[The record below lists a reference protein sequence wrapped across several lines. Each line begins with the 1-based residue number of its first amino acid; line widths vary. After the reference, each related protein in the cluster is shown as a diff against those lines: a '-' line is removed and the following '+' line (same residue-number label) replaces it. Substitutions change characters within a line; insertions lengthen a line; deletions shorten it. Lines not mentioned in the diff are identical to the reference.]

1 VTGLHVAI
9 DLGAGSGRAFLGRV
23 DDAGLAL
30 EELHRF
36 TYGPRP
42 SAGHLRWDMT
52 ALHGGLVAGLAA
64 ARERAAA
71 SRRPV
76 VSIGVDAWGVD
87 YGLIDAGG
95 ALVEEP
101 IAYRDPRTEG
111 VMDAVLTRVPRAE
124 IFSRTGIQFMPINTI
139 YQLAAHVRD
148 GLAAN
153 AAGVL
158 LMPDLCHLFLSGSR
172 SGEYT
177 DASTTQ
183 LLNATTRQ
191 WDDALFAQLGLPR
204 ALMPALVDPGADL
217 GALRPALVADVGGSP
232 GGDPIRV
239 IAPATHDTASAVV
252 GTPLTPGWAYISS
265 GTWSLVGV
273 ERATPL
279 LSGEAEA
286 ANFTNEG
293 GAGGTIRF
301 LKNVM
306 GLWILEACRKE
317 WAAAGRAVD
326 YETLLVEAG
335 RLETPPSLVHPDDPR
350 FFNPRSMLGAL
361 NDFLHESGQPAPDAP
376 AAVARVV
383 LDSLAL
389 RYASVLQTLQSLAG
403 ERVLGVHVV
412 GGGSRNTYLNQAT
425 ADAIGL
431 PVLAGPVEATAL
443 GNLAVQAIA
452 MGHLG
457 SLAEAREVIARTGDL
472 QPMAPRP
479 DRASAWSEARA
490 RYASLERSYSR

>member
-1 VTGLHVAI
+1 MHVAI
-9 DLGAGSGRAFLGRV
+9 DLGAGSGRAFLGHV
-23 DDAGLAL
+23 DEGGLAL

-71 SRRPV
+71 SARTLA
-76 VSIGVDAWGVD
+76 SIGVDAWGVD

-101 IAYRDPRTEG
+101 IAYRDPRTDG
-111 VMDAVLTRVPRAE
+111 VMDAVLARVPRAE
-124 IFSRTGIQFMPINTI
+124 IFRRTGIQFLPINTI

-148 GLAAN
+148 GLAAD
-153 AAGVL
+153 AAGIL

-191 WDDALFAQLGLPR
+191 WDDALFGRLALPR
-204 ALMPALVDPGADL
+204 VLMPALVDPGTDL
-217 GALRPALVADVGGSP
+217 GALRPALVASIATGP
-232 GGDPIRV
+232 GGDAIRV

-252 GTPLTPGWAYISS
+252 GTPLAPGWAFISS

-279 LSGEAEA
+279 LTDEAEA

-306 GLWILEACRKE
+306 GLWVLEACRRE
-317 WAAAGRAVD
+317 WGSAAPDIDALVGGAGALPGPAGVIDVDDLGLLNPPSMVRAIHAQLTATGQRVP
-326 YETLLVEAG
+326 
-335 RLETPPSLVHPDDPR
+335 ETPTEL
-350 FFNPRSMLGAL
+350 
-361 NDFLHESGQPAPDAP
+361 
-376 AAVARVV
+376 ARVV
-383 LDSLAL
+383 FDSLAL
-389 RYASVLQTLQSLAG
+389 GYARVVAAIERLTGDAIAG
-403 ERVLGVHVV
+403 IHVV
-412 GGGSRNTYLNQAT
+412 GGGSRNVYLNQAT
-425 ADAIGL
+425 ADATGKA
-431 PVLAGPVEATAL
+431 VLAGPVEATAA
-443 GNLAVQAIA
+443 GNVIVQAVACGGLASIA
-452 MGHLG
+452 EGRDAL
-457 SLAEAREVIARTGDL
+457 
-472 QPMAPRP
+472 
-479 DRASAWSEARA
+479 ARA
-490 RYASLERSYSR
+490 VSLRRYDPVASDRWRELAQKLHTAAG

>member
-1 VTGLHVAI
+1 MHVAI
-9 DLGAGSGRAFLGRV
+9 DLGAGSGRAFLGHV
-23 DDAGLAL
+23 DANGLAL

-71 SRRPV
+71 SGRSV
-76 VSIGVDAWGVD
+76 TSIGVDAWGVD

-101 IAYRDPRTEG
+101 IAYRDPRTDG
-111 VMDAVLTRVPRAE
+111 VMDAVLLRVPRAE
-124 IFSRTGIQFMPINTI
+124 IFRSTGIQFLPINTI
-139 YQLAAHVRD
+139 YQLVAHVRH
-148 GLAAN
+148 GLATD
-153 AAGVL
+153 AAGIL
-158 LMPDLCHLFLSGSR
+158 MMPDLCHLFLSGSR

-191 WDDALFAQLGLPR
+191 WDDALFARVGLPR

-217 GALRPALVADVGGSP
+217 GALRPALQAGL

-279 LSGEAEA
+279 LTGEAEA

-306 GLWILEACRKE
+306 GLWVLEGCRRE
-317 WAAAGRAVD
+317 WGSAAPDIDALVAGAGALPGPAGVIDVD
-326 YETLLVEAG
+326 DLALLN
-335 RLETPPSLVHPDDPR
+335 PPSMIRAIHAQLT
-350 FFNPRSMLGAL
+350 AT
-361 NDFLHESGQPAPDAP
+361 GQRVPGTPIEL
-376 AAVARVV
+376 ARVV
-383 LDSLAL
+383 FDSLAL
-389 RYASVLQTLQSLAG
+389 GYARVVAAI
-403 ERVLGVHVV
+403 ERLTGAAIEGIHVV
-412 GGGSRNTYLNQAT
+412 GGGSRNAYLNQAT
-425 ADAIGL
+425 ADATGK
-431 PVLAGPVEATAL
+431 PVLAGPVEATAA
-443 GNLAVQAIA
+443 GNAIVQAVA
-452 MGHLG
+452 SG
-457 SLAEAREVIARTGDL
+457 SLASIAEGRAALARAVALRRYD
-472 QPMAPRP
+472 PV
-479 DRASAWSEARA
+479 ASARWAELAARLARA
-490 RYASLERSYSR
+490 

>member
-1 VTGLHVAI
+1 MHVAI

-23 DDAGLAL
+23 DESGLAL

-52 ALHGGLVAGLAA
+52 ALHAGLVAGLAA

-71 SRRPV
+71 SRRSV
-76 VSIGVDAWGVD
+76 ASVGVDAWGVD

-101 IAYRDPRTEG
+101 IAYRDPRTDG
-111 VMDAVLTRVPRAE
+111 VMDAVLARVPRAE
-124 IFSRTGIQFMPINTI
+124 IFRRTGIQFMPINTI

-148 GLAAN
+148 GLAAD
-153 AAGVL
+153 ATGVL

-172 SGEYT
+172 SAEYT

-191 WDDALFAQLGLPR
+191 WDDALFARLGLPR
-204 ALMPALVDPGADL
+204 GLMPALVDPGADL
-217 GALRPALVADVGGSP
+217 GALRPALVADIGADRGASF

-252 GTPLTPGWAYISS
+252 GTPLTPGWAFISS

-279 LSGEAEA
+279 LTGEAEA

-306 GLWILEACRKE
+306 GLWVLEGCRRE
-317 WAAAGRAVD
+317 WGSAAPDIDALVAGAGALSGPAGVIDVDDLGLLNPPSMIRAIHAQLAATGQRVP
-326 YETLLVEAG
+326 
-335 RLETPPSLVHPDDPR
+335 ETPVEL
-350 FFNPRSMLGAL
+350 
-361 NDFLHESGQPAPDAP
+361 
-376 AAVARVV
+376 ARVV
-383 LDSLAL
+383 FDSLAHG
-389 RYASVLQTLQSLAG
+389 YAKVIAAIERLTG
-403 ERVLGVHVV
+403 EAIPGIHIV
-412 GGGSRNTYLNQAT
+412 GGGSRNAYLNQAT
-425 ADAIGL
+425 ADACGK
-431 PVLAGPVEATAL
+431 PVLAGPVEATAA
-443 GNLAVQAIA
+443 GNVIVQAVA
-452 MGHLG
+452 AG
-457 SLAEAREVIARTGDL
+457 SLSSIAEGRLALARGLALSRFE
-472 QPMAPRP
+472 PRG
-479 DRASAWSEARA
+479 AG
-490 RYASLERSYSR
+490 

>member
-1 VTGLHVAI
+1 MHVAI
-9 DLGAGSGRAFLGRV
+9 DLGAGSGRAFLGHV
-23 DDAGLAL
+23 DEAGLAL

-52 ALHGGLVAGLAA
+52 ALHSGLVAGLAA

-71 SRRPV
+71 SGRSV
-76 VSIGVDAWGVD
+76 ASIGVDAWGVD

-111 VMDAVLTRVPRAE
+111 VMDAVLARVPRAE
-124 IFSRTGIQFMPINTI
+124 IFRRTGIQFLPINTI

-148 GLAAN
+148 GLAAD
-153 AAGVL
+153 AAGIL

-191 WDDALFAQLGLPR
+191 WDDALFARLDLPR
-204 ALMPALVDPGADL
+204 ALMPALVDPGSDL
-217 GALRPALVADVGGSP
+217 GALRPALEADLGAGL
-232 GGDPIRV
+232 GRDPIRV

-252 GTPLTPGWAYISS
+252 GTPLNAGWAYISS

-273 ERATPL
+273 ERAMPL
-279 LSGEAEA
+279 LTDEAEA
-286 ANFTNEG
+286 ANFTSEG

-306 GLWILEACRKE
+306 GLWVLEGCRRE
-317 WAAAGRAVD
+317 WGSAAPDIDALVAGAGALSGPAGVID
-326 YETLLVEAG
+326 VNDLGLLN
-335 RLETPPSLVHPDDPR
+335 PPSMIRAIHAQLT
-350 FFNPRSMLGAL
+350 AT
-361 NDFLHESGQPAPDAP
+361 GQGVPKTPIEL
-376 AAVARVV
+376 ARVV
-383 LDSLAL
+383 FDSLAL
-389 RYASVLQTLQSLAG
+389 GYARVVAAI
-403 ERVLGVHVV
+403 ERLTGAAIPGIHVV
-412 GGGSRNTYLNQAT
+412 GGGSRNAYLNQAT
-425 ADAIGL
+425 ADATGK
-431 PVLAGPVEATAL
+431 PVLAGPVEATAA
-443 GNLAVQAIA
+443 GNVIVQAVA
-452 MGHLG
+452 SG
-457 SLAEAREVIARTGDL
+457 SLASIAEG
-472 QPMAPRP
+472 
-479 DRASAWSEARA
+479 RAALARA
-490 RYASLERSYSR
+490 VALRRYDPVASDRWAELAQKLRAAAG

>member
-1 VTGLHVAI
+1 VTGTHVAI

-23 DDAGLAL
+23 DANGLAL

-36 TYGPRP
+36 TYGPRA

-52 ALHGGLVAGLAA
+52 ALHRGLTAGLAA
-64 ARERAAA
+64 ARARAAA
-71 SRRPV
+71 SGRSV
-76 VSIGVDAWGVD
+76 ASVGVDAWGVD

-111 VMDAVLTRVPRAE
+111 VMDAVLARVPRAE
-124 IFSRTGIQFMPINTI
+124 IFRRTGIQFMPINTI

-148 GLAAN
+148 GLAAE
-153 AAGVL
+153 AAGIL

-183 LLNATTRQ
+183 LLDASTRQ
-191 WDDALFAQLGLPR
+191 WDDVLFARLGLPR
-204 ALMPALVDPGADL
+204 ALMPALVEPGADL
-217 GALRPALVADVGGSP
+217 GALRPALAADLGADAGGH
-232 GGDPIRV
+232 PIRV

-273 ERATPL
+273 ERASPL
-279 LSGEAEA
+279 LTPEAEA

-306 GLWILEACRKE
+306 GLWVLEGCRRE
-317 WAAAGRAVD
+317 WGSAAPDLDTLVAGAGALSRPAGVIDVD
-326 YETLLVEAG
+326 DLGLLN
-335 RLETPPSLVHPDDPR
+335 PPSMIRAIRAQLT
-350 FFNPRSMLGAL
+350 AT
-361 NDFLHESGQPAPDAP
+361 GQRVPEAPIEL
-376 AAVARVV
+376 ARVV
-383 LDSLAL
+383 FDSLAL
-389 RYASVLQTLQSLAG
+389 GYARVVAAIERLTGEAIAG
-403 ERVLGVHVV
+403 IHVV
-412 GGGSRNTYLNQAT
+412 GGGSRNAYLNQAT
-425 ADAIGL
+425 ADATGKA
-431 PVLAGPVEATAL
+431 VLAGPVEATAA
-443 GNLAVQAIA
+443 GNVIVQAVA
-452 MGHLG
+452 AG
-457 SLAEAREVIARTGDL
+457 SLASIADGRAALARAVTLRRYEPRASGVWRDLAGRIARHPSSHEEG
-472 QPMAPRP
+472 
-479 DRASAWSEARA
+479 AR
-490 RYASLERSYSR
+490 S

>member
-1 VTGLHVAI
+1 VTGTHVAI
-9 DLGAGSGRAFLGRV
+9 DLGAGSGRAFLGHV
-23 DDAGLAL
+23 DEAGLSL

-71 SRRPV
+71 TGRSV
-76 VSIGVDAWGVD
+76 ASIGVDAWGVD
-87 YGLIDAGG
+87 YGLIDGGG

-101 IAYRDPRTEG
+101 IAYRDRRTEG
-111 VMDAVLTRVPRAE
+111 VMDTVLARVPRAD
-124 IFSRTGIQFMPINTI
+124 IFARTGIQFMPINTI

-148 GLAAN
+148 GLAAD

-183 LLNATTRQ
+183 LLNASTRQ
-191 WDDALFAQLGLPR
+191 WDDALFARLGLPR
-204 ALMPALVDPGADL
+204 ELMPALIEPGAELGQLRPVLQPDL
-217 GALRPALVADVGGSP
+217 GGGQV
-232 GGDPIRV
+232 RV
-239 IAPATHDTASAVV
+239 IAPATHDTASAVA
-252 GTPLTPGWAYISS
+252 GTPLLPGWAFISS

-279 LSGEAEA
+279 LTAEAEA

-306 GLWILEACRKE
+306 GLWVLEGCRRE
-317 WAAAGRAVD
+317 WGSATADIDALVAGAGALPGPAGVIDVDDLGLLNPPSMIVAIRAQLRATGQRVP
-326 YETLLVEAG
+326 
-335 RLETPPSLVHPDDPR
+335 ETPIEL
-350 FFNPRSMLGAL
+350 
-361 NDFLHESGQPAPDAP
+361 
-376 AAVARVV
+376 ARVV
-383 LDSLAL
+383 FDSLAL
-389 RYASVLQTLQSLAG
+389 GYARVVAAIERLTAEPVAG
-403 ERVLGVHVV
+403 IHVV
-412 GGGSRNTYLNQAT
+412 GGGSRNAYLNQAT
-425 ADAIGL
+425 ADATGK
-431 PVLAGPVEATAL
+431 PVLAGPVEATAA
-443 GNLAVQAIA
+443 GNVIVQAVAAGGLSSIA
-452 MGHLG
+452 DGRAA
-457 SLAEAREVIARTGDL
+457 LARAVTLRRYEPQASGVWRDLAGRIARHRSSHEEEAR
-472 QPMAPRP
+472 
-479 DRASAWSEARA
+479 S
-490 RYASLERSYSR
+490 

>member
-1 VTGLHVAI
+1 MHVAI
-9 DLGAGSGRAFLGRV
+9 DLGAGSGRAFLGHV
-23 DDAGLAL
+23 DARGLAL

-64 ARERAAA
+64 ARQRAAA
-71 SRRPV
+71 SGRSV
-76 VSIGVDAWGVD
+76 ASIGVDAWGVD

-111 VMDAVLTRVPRAE
+111 VMDAVLARVPRAE
-124 IFSRTGIQFMPINTI
+124 IFRRTGIQFMPINTI

-148 GLAAN
+148 GLAAD

-183 LLNATTRQ
+183 LLDATTRQ
-191 WDDALFAQLGLPR
+191 WDDALFARLGLPR

-217 GALRPALVADVGGSP
+217 GTLRPALQADL

-273 ERATPL
+273 ERTTPL
-279 LSGEAEA
+279 LTGEVEA

-293 GAGGTIRF
+293 GAGGTIR
-301 LKNVM
+301 LLRNVM
-306 GLWILEACRKE
+306 GLWLLEACRRE
-317 WAAAGRAVD
+317 WGTASPDHDALVAGAAALPRGAGLID
-326 YETLLVEAG
+326 AQDLSLLN
-335 RLETPPSLVHPDDPR
+335 PP
-350 FFNPRSMLGAL
+350 SMLGAIRAQL
-361 NDFLHESGQPAPDAP
+361 TAHGHPMPSDPAG
-376 AAVARVV
+376 VARVIF
-383 LDSLAL
+383 DSLAQS
-389 RYASVLQTLQSLAG
+389 YATVVATIERLTG
-403 ERVLGVHVV
+403 EAIPGIHIV
-412 GGGSRNTYLNQAT
+412 GGGSRNAYLNQAT
-425 ADAIGL
+425 ADACGK
-431 PVLAGPVEATAL
+431 PVLAGPVEATAA
-443 GNLAVQAIA
+443 GNLIVQAVAAGAIA
-452 MGHLG
+452 
-457 SLAEAREVIARTGDL
+457 SIAEGRQSVARSIPLRAFE
-472 QPMAPRP
+472 PR
-479 DRASAWSEARA
+479 
-490 RYASLERSYSR
+490 

>member
-1 VTGLHVAI
+1 MTGTHVAI
-9 DLGAGSGRAFLGRV
+9 DLGAGSGRAFLGHV
-23 DDAGLAL
+23 DARGLAL

-71 SRRPV
+71 SGRSV
-76 VSIGVDAWGVD
+76 ASIGVDAWGVD

-111 VMDAVLTRVPRAE
+111 VMDVVLARVPRAE
-124 IFSRTGIQFMPINTI
+124 IFRRTGIQFMPINTI

-148 GLAAN
+148 GLAAD
-153 AAGVL
+153 AAGIL

-183 LLNATTRQ
+183 LLDATTRR
-191 WDDALFAQLGLPR
+191 WDDALFARLGLPR
-204 ALMPALVDPGADL
+204 ALMPSLVDPGADL
-217 GALRPALVADVGGSP
+217 

-252 GTPLTPGWAYISS
+252 GTPLTPGWAFISS

-279 LSGEAEA
+279 LTGEAEA

-306 GLWILEACRKE
+306 GLWVLEGCRRE
-317 WAAAGRAVD
+317 WGSGAPDIDALVAGAGALAGPAGVIDVDDLGLLNPPSMIRAIHAQLTATGQRVP
-326 YETLLVEAG
+326 
-335 RLETPPSLVHPDDPR
+335 ETPVEL
-350 FFNPRSMLGAL
+350 
-361 NDFLHESGQPAPDAP
+361 
-376 AAVARVV
+376 ARVV
-383 LDSLAL
+383 FDSLAL
-389 RYASVLQTLQSLAG
+389 GYARVVAAI
-403 ERVLGVHVV
+403 ERLTGTAIGGIHVV
-412 GGGSRNTYLNQAT
+412 GGGSRNAYLNQAT
-425 ADAIGL
+425 ADATGK
-431 PVLAGPVEATAL
+431 PVLAGPVEATAA
-443 GNLAVQAIA
+443 GNVIVQAIA
-452 MGHLG
+452 SG
-457 SLAEAREVIARTGDL
+457 SLASIADGRAALSRGLALTRFDPRDSDVWTGL
-472 QPMAPRP
+472 
-479 DRASAWSEARA
+479 RA
-490 RYASLERSYSR
+490 RMDGRKRR

>member
-1 VTGLHVAI
+1 MHVAI
-9 DLGAGSGRAFLGRV
+9 DLGAGSGRAFLGHV
-23 DDAGLAL
+23 DARGLAL

-64 ARERAAA
+64 ARQRAAA
-71 SRRPV
+71 SGRSV
-76 VSIGVDAWGVD
+76 ASIGVDAWGVD

-111 VMDAVLTRVPRAE
+111 VMDAVLARVPRAE
-124 IFSRTGIQFMPINTI
+124 IFRRTGIQFMPINTI

-148 GLAAN
+148 GLAAD
-153 AAGVL
+153 AAGIL

-183 LLNATTRQ
+183 LLDATTRQ
-191 WDDALFAQLGLPR
+191 WDDALFARLGLPR

-217 GALRPALVADVGGSP
+217 GTLRPALQADL

-273 ERATPL
+273 ERTTPL
-279 LSGEAEA
+279 LTGEVEA

-293 GAGGTIRF
+293 GAGGTIR
-301 LKNVM
+301 LLRNVM
-306 GLWILEACRKE
+306 GLWLLEACRRE
-317 WAAAGRAVD
+317 WGSRVTRSRRARRRCRAPCRAAPGSSTSRISS
-326 YETLLVEAG
+326 LLN
-335 RLETPPSLVHPDDPR
+335 PP
-350 FFNPRSMLGAL
+350 SMLGAIHAQL
-361 NDFLHESGQPAPDAP
+361 TAHGHRMPSDAGRRG
-376 AAVARVV
+376 A
-383 LDSLAL
+383 
-389 RYASVLQTLQSLAG
+389 
-403 ERVLGVHVV
+403 
-412 GGGSRNTYLNQAT
+412 
-425 ADAIGL
+425 
-431 PVLAGPVEATAL
+431 
-443 GNLAVQAIA
+443 
-452 MGHLG
+452 
-457 SLAEAREVIARTGDL
+457 GDL
-472 QPMAPRP
+472 RLAAPRAT
-479 DRASAWSEARA
+479 R
-490 RYASLERSYSR
+490 RSWRPSSG

>member
-1 VTGLHVAI
+1 MTGLHVAI

-23 DDAGLAL
+23 DDTGLAL

-217 GALRPALVADVGGSP
+217 GALRPALVADVGGNP

-293 GAGGTIRF
+293 GVGGTIRF

-306 GLWILEACRKE
+306 GLWVLEGCRRE
-317 WAAAGRAVD
+317 WGSAAPDIDALVAGAGALPGPVGVIDVDDLGLLHPSSMIRAIHGQLAATGQRVP
-326 YETLLVEAG
+326 
-335 RLETPPSLVHPDDPR
+335 ETPVEL
-350 FFNPRSMLGAL
+350 
-361 NDFLHESGQPAPDAP
+361 
-376 AAVARVV
+376 ARVV
-383 LDSLAL
+383 FDSLAL
-389 RYASVLQTLQSLAG
+389 GYARVIAAI
-403 ERVLGVHVV
+403 ERLTSAAIPGIHVV
-412 GGGSRNTYLNQAT
+412 GGGSRNAYLNQAT
-425 ADAIGL
+425 ADATGK
-431 PVLAGPVEATAL
+431 PVLAGPVEATAA
-443 GNLAVQAIA
+443 GNVIVQAVA
-452 MGHLG
+452 AG
-457 SLAEAREVIARTGDL
+457 SLASIADGRAALALGLALTRFDPRDSDVWTGL
-472 QPMAPRP
+472 
-479 DRASAWSEARA
+479 RA
-490 RYASLERSYSR
+490 RMDGRNRRR

>member
-1 VTGLHVAI
+1 MTGMHVAI

-23 DDAGLAL
+23 DESGLAL

-52 ALHGGLVAGLAA
+52 ALHAGLVAGLAA

-71 SRRPV
+71 SRRRV
-76 VSIGVDAWGVD
+76 ASVGVDAWGVD
-87 YGLIDAGG
+87 YGVIDAGG

-101 IAYRDPRTEG
+101 IAYRDPRTDG
-111 VMDAVLTRVPRAE
+111 VMDAVLARVPRAE
-124 IFSRTGIQFMPINTI
+124 IFRRTGIQFMPINTI

-148 GLAAN
+148 GLAAD
-153 AAGVL
+153 ATGVL

-172 SGEYT
+172 SAEYT

-191 WDDALFAQLGLPR
+191 WDDALFARLGLPR
-204 ALMPALVDPGADL
+204 GLMPALVDPGADL
-217 GALRPALVADVGGSP
+217 GALRPALVADIGANRGASF

-252 GTPLTPGWAYISS
+252 GTPLTPGWAFISS

-279 LSGEAEA
+279 LTGEAEA

-306 GLWILEACRKE
+306 GLWVLEGCRRE
-317 WAAAGRAVD
+317 WGSAAPDIDALVAGAGALSGPAGVIDVDDLGLLNPPSMIRAIHAQLAATGQRVP
-326 YETLLVEAG
+326 
-335 RLETPPSLVHPDDPR
+335 ETPVEL
-350 FFNPRSMLGAL
+350 
-361 NDFLHESGQPAPDAP
+361 
-376 AAVARVV
+376 ARVV
-383 LDSLAL
+383 FDSLAHG
-389 RYASVLQTLQSLAG
+389 YAKVIAAIERLTG
-403 ERVLGVHVV
+403 EAIPGIHIV
-412 GGGSRNTYLNQAT
+412 GGGSRNAYLNQAT
-425 ADAIGL
+425 ADACGK
-431 PVLAGPVEATAL
+431 PVLAGPVEATAA
-443 GNLAVQAIA
+443 GNVIVQAVA
-452 MGHLG
+452 AG
-457 SLAEAREVIARTGDL
+457 SLSSIAEGRLALARGLALSRFE
-472 QPMAPRP
+472 PRG
-479 DRASAWSEARA
+479 AG
-490 RYASLERSYSR
+490 

>member
-1 VTGLHVAI
+1 MHVAI
-9 DLGAGSGRAFLGRV
+9 DLGAGSGRAFLGHV
-23 DDAGLAL
+23 DARGLAL

-64 ARERAAA
+64 ARQRAAA
-71 SRRPV
+71 SGRSV
-76 VSIGVDAWGVD
+76 ASIGVDAWGVD

-111 VMDAVLTRVPRAE
+111 VMDAVLARVPRAE
-124 IFSRTGIQFMPINTI
+124 IFRRTGIQFMPINTI

-148 GLAAN
+148 GLAAD
-153 AAGVL
+153 AAGIL

-183 LLNATTRQ
+183 LLDATTRQ
-191 WDDALFAQLGLPR
+191 WDDALFARLGLPR

-217 GALRPALVADVGGSP
+217 GALRPALAGRSRG

-279 LSGEAEA
+279 LTGEAEA

-293 GAGGTIRF
+293 GAGGTIR
-301 LKNVM
+301 LPEERDGAVGARRVPARVGQRAPPTSTRSSPAPPPCRGPAGVIDVDDL
-306 GLWILEACRKE
+306 GLLN
-317 WAAAGRAVD
+317 
-326 YETLLVEAG
+326 
-335 RLETPPSLVHPDDPR
+335 PPSMIRAIHAQLTATGQRVPGDADR
-350 FFNPRSMLGAL
+350 AGARGL
-361 NDFLHESGQPAPDAP
+361 RLARARLR
-376 AAVARVV
+376 AA
-383 LDSLAL
+383 S
-389 RYASVLQTLQSLAG
+389 SPTI
-403 ERVLGVHVV
+403 ERLTGAAIPGIHVV
-412 GGGSRNTYLNQAT
+412 GGGSRNAYLNQAT
-425 ADAIGL
+425 ADATGK
-431 PVLAGPVEATAL
+431 PVLAGPVEATAA
-443 GNLAVQAIA
+443 GNVIVQAVA
-452 MGHLG
+452 AGA
-457 SLAEAREVIARTGDL
+457 SRRSPRA
-472 QPMAPRP
+472 APHWP
-479 DRASAWSEARA
+479 VASR
-490 RYASLERSYSR
+490 

>member
-1 VTGLHVAI
+1 MHVAI
-9 DLGAGSGRAFLGRV
+9 DLGAGSGRAFLGHV
-23 DDAGLAL
+23 DARGLAL

-64 ARERAAA
+64 ARQRAAA
-71 SRRPV
+71 SGRSV
-76 VSIGVDAWGVD
+76 ASIGVDAWGVD

-111 VMDAVLTRVPRAE
+111 VMDAVLARVPRAE
-124 IFSRTGIQFMPINTI
+124 IFRRTGIQFMPINTI

-148 GLAAN
+148 GLAAD
-153 AAGVL
+153 AAGIL
-158 LMPDLCHLFLSGSR
+158 LMPDLCPLFLSGSR

-183 LLNATTRQ
+183 LLDATTRQ
-191 WDDALFAQLGLPR
+191 WDDALFARLGLPR

-217 GALRPALVADVGGSP
+217 GTLRPALQADL

-273 ERATPL
+273 ERTTPL
-279 LSGEAEA
+279 LTGEVEA

-293 GAGGTIRF
+293 GAGGTIR
-301 LKNVM
+301 LLRNVM
-306 GLWILEACRKE
+306 GLWLLEACRRE
-317 WAAAGRAVD
+317 WGTASPDHDALVAGAAALPRGAGLID
-326 YETLLVEAG
+326 AQDLSLLN
-335 RLETPPSLVHPDDPR
+335 PP
-350 FFNPRSMLGAL
+350 SMLGAIRAQL
-361 NDFLHESGQPAPDAP
+361 TAHGHPMPSDPAG
-376 AAVARVV
+376 VARVIF
-383 LDSLAL
+383 DSLAQS
-389 RYASVLQTLQSLAG
+389 YATVVATIERLTG
-403 ERVLGVHVV
+403 EAIPGIHIV
-412 GGGSRNTYLNQAT
+412 GGGSRNAYLNQAT
-425 ADAIGL
+425 ADACGK
-431 PVLAGPVEATAL
+431 PVLAGPVEATAA
-443 GNLAVQAIA
+443 GNLIVQAVAAGAIA
-452 MGHLG
+452 
-457 SLAEAREVIARTGDL
+457 SIAEGRQSVARSIPLRAFE
-472 QPMAPRP
+472 PR
-479 DRASAWSEARA
+479 
-490 RYASLERSYSR
+490 

>member
-1 VTGLHVAI
+1 MTGRHVAI
-9 DLGAGSGRAFLGRV
+9 DLGAGSGRAFLGHV
-23 DDAGLAL
+23 DEAGLAL

-42 SAGHLRWDMT
+42 SAGRLRWDMT

-64 ARERAAA
+64 ARDRAAA
-71 SRRPV
+71 SGRSV
-76 VSIGVDAWGVD
+76 ASIGVDAWGVD

-111 VMDAVLTRVPRAE
+111 VMDAVLARVPRAE
-124 IFSRTGIQFMPINTI
+124 IFRRTGIQFLPINTI

-148 GLAAN
+148 GLAVD
-153 AAGVL
+153 AAGIL

-204 ALMPALVDPGADL
+204 ALMPTLVDPGADL
-217 GALRPALVADVGGSP
+217 GALRPALQAGL

-239 IAPATHDTASAVV
+239 VAPATHDTASAVV
-252 GTPLTPGWAYISS
+252 GTPLTPGWAFISS

-279 LSGEAEA
+279 LTGDAEA

-306 GLWILEACRKE
+306 GLWVLEGCRRE
-317 WAAAGRAVD
+317 WGSGAPDIDALVAGAGALSGPVGVIDVD
-326 YETLLVEAG
+326 DFGLLN
-335 RLETPPSLVHPDDPR
+335 PPSMIRAIHAQLT
-350 FFNPRSMLGAL
+350 AT
-361 NDFLHESGQPAPDAP
+361 GQRVPGTPIEL
-376 AAVARVV
+376 ARVV
-383 LDSLAL
+383 F
-389 RYASVLQTLQSLAG
+389 V
-403 ERVLGVHVV
+403 
-412 GGGSRNTYLNQAT
+412 
-425 ADAIGL
+425 
-431 PVLAGPVEATAL
+431 
-443 GNLAVQAIA
+443 
-452 MGHLG
+452 
-457 SLAEAREVIARTGDL
+457 
-472 QPMAPRP
+472 
-479 DRASAWSEARA
+479 
-490 RYASLERSYSR
+490 

>member
-1 VTGLHVAI
+1 MTGTHVAI
-9 DLGAGSGRAFLGRV
+9 DLGAGSGRAFLGHV
-23 DDAGLAL
+23 DARGLTL

-64 ARERAAA
+64 ARDRAAA
-71 SRRPV
+71 SGRSV
-76 VSIGVDAWGVD
+76 ASIGVDAWGVD

-111 VMDAVLTRVPRAE
+111 VMDAVLARVPRAE
-124 IFSRTGIQFMPINTI
+124 IFRRTGIQFMPINTI

-148 GLAAN
+148 GLAAD
-153 AAGVL
+153 AAGIL

-183 LLNATTRQ
+183 LLDATTRQ
-191 WDDALFAQLGLPR
+191 WDDTLFARLGLPR

-217 GALRPALVADVGGSP
+217 GALRPALQADLGAAFGRA
-232 GGDPIRV
+232 RV

-252 GTPLTPGWAYISS
+252 GTPLTPGWAFISS

-279 LSGEAEA
+279 LTGEAEA

-306 GLWILEACRKE
+306 GLWVLEGCRRE
-317 WAAAGRAVD
+317 WGSGAPDIDALVAGAGALSGPAGVIDVD
-326 YETLLVEAG
+326 DLGLLN
-335 RLETPPSLVHPDDPR
+335 PPSMVRAIHAQLT
-350 FFNPRSMLGAL
+350 AT
-361 NDFLHESGQPAPDAP
+361 GQRVPEMP
-376 AAVARVV
+376 VELARVV
-383 LDSLAL
+383 FDSLAL
-389 RYASVLQTLQSLAG
+389 GYARVVAAI
-403 ERVLGVHVV
+403 ERLTGTAIGGIHVV
-412 GGGSRNTYLNQAT
+412 GGGSRNAYLNQAT
-425 ADAIGL
+425 ADATGK
-431 PVLAGPVEATAL
+431 PVLAGPVEATAA
-443 GNLAVQAIA
+443 GNVIVQAIA
-452 MGHLG
+452 SG
-457 SLAEAREVIARTGDL
+457 SLASIADGRAALSRGLALTRFDPRDSDVWTGL
-472 QPMAPRP
+472 
-479 DRASAWSEARA
+479 RA
-490 RYASLERSYSR
+490 RIEGRKRR

>member
-1 VTGLHVAI
+1 MHVAI
-9 DLGAGSGRAFLGRV
+9 DLGAGSGRAFLGHV
-23 DDAGLAL
+23 DESGLAL
-30 EELHRF
+30 QELHRF

-64 ARERAAA
+64 ARQRAAA
-71 SRRPV
+71 SGRSV
-76 VSIGVDAWGVD
+76 ASIGVDAWGVD

-111 VMDAVLTRVPRAE
+111 VMDAVLARVPRAE
-124 IFSRTGIQFMPINTI
+124 IFRRTGIQFMPINTI

-148 GLAAN
+148 GLAAD
-153 AAGVL
+153 AAGIL

-183 LLNATTRQ
+183 LLDATTRQ
-191 WDDALFAQLGLPR
+191 WDDALFARLGLPR

-217 GALRPALVADVGGSP
+217 GTLRPALQADL

-273 ERATPL
+273 ERAMPL
-279 LSGEAEA
+279 LTGEAEA

-293 GAGGTIRF
+293 GAGGTIR
-301 LKNVM
+301 LLRNVM
-306 GLWILEACRKE
+306 GLWLLEACRRE
-317 WAAAGRAVD
+317 WGTASPDHDALVAGAAALPRGAGLID
-326 YETLLVEAG
+326 AQDLSLLN
-335 RLETPPSLVHPDDPR
+335 PP
-350 FFNPRSMLGAL
+350 SMLGAIRAQL
-361 NDFLHESGQPAPDAP
+361 TAHGHPMPSDPAG
-376 AAVARVV
+376 VARVIF
-383 LDSLAL
+383 DSLAQS
-389 RYASVLQTLQSLAG
+389 YATVVATIERLTG
-403 ERVLGVHVV
+403 EPIPGIHIV
-412 GGGSRNTYLNQAT
+412 GGGSRNAYLNQAT
-425 ADAIGL
+425 ADACGK
-431 PVLAGPVEATAL
+431 PVLAGPVEATAA
-443 GNLAVQAIA
+443 GNLIVQAVAAGAIA
-452 MGHLG
+452 
-457 SLAEAREVIARTGDL
+457 SIAEGRQSVARSIPLRAFE
-472 QPMAPRP
+472 PR
-479 DRASAWSEARA
+479 
-490 RYASLERSYSR
+490 